1 MTLNKLEQLALPPTV
16 RYDRAVKKCHKLP
29 RIASRTRAFWSEN
42 SEREHRGGRPME
54 VADLVLPVFA
64 VIVTG
69 WLAGW
74 LGYIP
79 RSLAD
84 GLVHFA

>member
-1 MTLNKLEQLALPPTV
+1 
-16 RYDRAVKKCHKLP
+16 
-29 RIASRTRAFWSEN
+29 
-42 SEREHRGGRPME
+42 ME

-74 LGYIP
+74 LGYIS
-79 RSLAD
+79 RSLAN
-84 GLVHFA
+84 GLVHFAYNVAMPALLSSPSPRSRRAISWNGAS